1 MNLLP
6 HMESAGFLKPEVI
19 HILINN
25 PVEKSVIMGINADN
39 MWMNLVEYGREAV
52 STGDQLCC
60 EIKFQEMGKNA

>member
-6 HMESAGFLKPEVI
+6 RMESAGFLKPEVI

-25 PVEKSVIMGINADN
+25 PVEKSMIMGINADN

-52 STGDQLCC
+52 STGDQLRC